1 MFGPNITGEF
11 PNNDNEYE
19 KYYSGAFSIGSV
31 KLSGYS
37 DGNDSAGQTGLF
49 HQLTDP
55 VRLSNPH
62 LFARFSALNLDAEK
76 RPDGGRLHG
85 RRAAVNRA

>member
-1 MFGPNITGEF
+1 MTTNMKSIIQVPFLSDLYGFLAIQTEIALPSRL
-11 PNNDNEYE
+11 DC
-19 KYYSGAFSIGSV
+19 SGLPGH
-31 KLSGYS
+31 
-37 DGNDSAGQTGLF
+37 